1 MNLAGEEE
9 EAVRMH
15 GENDR
20 EKSTNLKDIQ
30 IDTISSLSEEKG
42 TGSR

>member
-1 MNLAGEEE
+1 MDLAGEEE

-20 EKSTNLKDIQ
+20 KKNSNLKDIQ
-30 IDTISSLSEEKG
+30 IDTILSLSEEKA